1 MRWRSRRGAGREM
14 ISSIATKPSTTLI
27 AQWSDSSFSWYCR
40 RPATDDVGTV
50 VRMGD
55 ARLGLAAVHSALPAC
70 AGTAAATLLNMA
82 MDGVRGLAASFVEMA
97 IDQFVSMVCRGCV
110 GVTVLVMVMKNPR

>member
-1 MRWRSRRGAGREM
+1 
-14 ISSIATKPSTTLI
+14 
-27 AQWSDSSFSWYCR
+27 
-40 RPATDDVGTV
+40 
-50 VRMGD
+50 
-55 ARLGLAAVHSALPAC
+55 
-70 AGTAAATLLNMA
+70 MA